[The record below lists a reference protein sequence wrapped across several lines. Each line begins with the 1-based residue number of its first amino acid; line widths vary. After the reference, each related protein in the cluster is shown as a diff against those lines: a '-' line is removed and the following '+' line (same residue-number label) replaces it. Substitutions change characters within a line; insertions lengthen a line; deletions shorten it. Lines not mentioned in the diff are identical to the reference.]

1 MEQVPCS
8 FCRSTRQR
16 VRYRVDP
23 AKYHPDYLNAVS
35 LVGVEPPK
43 VFSVAEC
50 LECGLLFLNPRYS
63 GEELQAAY
71 PEEQYTSR
79 AGQFTAKILLRPAG
93 EPPAVENRGERPDS
107 DKNRRRLAE
116 LRRFK
121 AAGRVLEVGCCNGS
135 FLALLEANGYRTYGV
150 DFAPKAIDN
159 ARNAFGLENV
169 FCGELEDAD
178 LPEGHF
184 DAVVMY
190 DTIEHLPDPG
200 RTLREI
206 RRISRPDAALI
217 VQTPDF
223 DSLNARLMPRSLLCP
238 AQHLYYFRRRDLE
251 GFLRPLGY
259 EAAGDKV
266 WRSGPLR
273 WGYYAAMHWM
283 ARIAVRLHRDGAAAP
298 SRAVRRL
305 LQAAGLFYRRE
316 EGLRRLKLVGAS
328 NLPAWGAFK
337 TFYFLGTGA
346 AVGGEAADP
355 RAMEARAQ

>member
-8 FCRSTRQR
+8 FCQSTHQR

-35 LVGVEPPK
+35 LVGAEPPSCFT
-43 VFSVAEC
+43 VVEC
-50 LECGLLFLNPRYS
+50 DECGLLYLNPRYS
-63 GEELQAAY
+63 GEQLQAAY
-71 PEEQYTSR
+71 PEEQYTNR

-107 DKNRRRLAE
+107 EKNRRRLEE

-121 AAGRVLEVGCCNGS
+121 EGGRVLEVGCCNGS
-135 FLALLEANGYRTYGV
+135 FLALLEAEGYQTYGV
-150 DFAPKAIDN
+150 DFAPKAIEN
-159 ARNAFGLENV
+159 ARTAFGLENL
-169 FCGELEDAD
+169 FCGELEDAR
-178 LPEGHF
+178 LPDGHF

-206 RRISRPDAALI
+206 RRISKPDAALI

-223 DSLNARLMPRSLLCP
+223 DSLNARVMPRSLLCP

-251 GFLRPLGY
+251 RFLGALGY
-259 EAAGDKV
+259 ESAGEKV

-273 WGYYAAMHWM
+273 WGYYAAMHWF
-283 ARIAVRLHRDGAAAP
+283 ARLAVRLHHSGAGP
-298 SRAVRRL
+298 LSRAGRRV
-305 LQAAGLFYRRE
+305 LQAVGLFYGRE

-337 TFYFLGTGA
+337 TFYFCGTGA
-346 AVGGEAADP
+346 TVAGTRTAETAEAHTG
-355 RAMEARAQ
+355 